1 MSFFSNSSH
10 LDDAVSKCRHN
21 KYIFI
26 RRQFLC
32 LSVNQS
38 VSQTDERSISTRAT
52 NQSLLRFPL
61 VIGYA
66 IDLYFKIKSCL
77 EACPTKSN
85 GSIVICT
92 KYLIRKETNMT
103 QAKVLSDKDVRK
115 VLLYIASRKHANR
128 NRAMFVLLNS
138 TGMRVGELAALRLC
152 DVLQSTGEIVD
163 EIRLGAVQT
172 KGSRGRTVVLS
183 QKAQEEIKHYLQ
195 TRFNLKG
202 LLAVTMT
209 DTSRALFTTQ
219 KNPNRG
225 FSSSTLTQHFHYIYK
240 GAGIN
245 GASSH
250 SSRRSFITNLANMGV
265 SVRVLMELA
274 GHRSMAVTQRY
285 IDVNPSMMR
294 KAVELLG

>member
-1 MSFFSNSSH
+1 M
-10 LDDAVSKCRHN
+10 A
-21 KYIFI
+21 
-26 RRQFLC
+26 
-32 LSVNQS
+32 
-38 VSQTDERSISTRAT
+38 
-52 NQSLLRFPL
+52 
-61 VIGYA
+61 
-66 IDLYFKIKSCL
+66 
-77 EACPTKSN
+77 
-85 GSIVICT
+85 
-92 KYLIRKETNMT
+92 
-103 QAKVLSDKDVRK
+103 QAKVLSEKDVRK
-115 VLLYIASRKHANR
+115 VLLYIASRKHATR

-163 EIRLGAVQT
+163 EIRLAADQT

-183 QKAQEEIKHYLQ
+183 QKAQEEIKNYLQ
-195 TRFNLKG
+195 SRFKLKD
-202 LLAVTMT
+202 LLAVTLT

-225 FSSSTLTQHFHYIYK
+225 FSASTLAQHFHYIYK
-240 GAGIN
+240 DAGIT

-274 GHRSMAVTQRY
+274 GHKSLAVTQKY

>member
-1 MSFFSNSSH
+1 M
-10 LDDAVSKCRHN
+10 A
-21 KYIFI
+21 
-26 RRQFLC
+26 
-32 LSVNQS
+32 
-38 VSQTDERSISTRAT
+38 
-52 NQSLLRFPL
+52 
-61 VIGYA
+61 
-66 IDLYFKIKSCL
+66 
-77 EACPTKSN
+77 
-85 GSIVICT
+85 
-92 KYLIRKETNMT
+92 
-103 QAKVLSDKDVRK
+103 QAKVLSDKDIRK
-115 VLLYIASRKHANR
+115 VLLYIASRKHAAR
-128 NRAMFVLLNS
+128 NRALFTVLNA

-163 EIRLGAVQT
+163 EIRLAADQT

-183 QKAQEEIKHYLQ
+183 QKAQEEIKNYLQ
-195 TRFNLKG
+195 ARFKLKD
-202 LLAVTMT
+202 LLAVTLT

-225 FSSSTLTQHFHYIYK
+225 FSASTLTQHFHYIYK

-294 KAVELLG
+294 KAIELLS

>member
-1 MSFFSNSSH
+1 M
-10 LDDAVSKCRHN
+10 A
-21 KYIFI
+21 
-26 RRQFLC
+26 
-32 LSVNQS
+32 
-38 VSQTDERSISTRAT
+38 
-52 NQSLLRFPL
+52 
-61 VIGYA
+61 
-66 IDLYFKIKSCL
+66 
-77 EACPTKSN
+77 
-85 GSIVICT
+85 
-92 KYLIRKETNMT
+92 
-103 QAKVLSDKDVRK
+103 QAKVLSEKDIRK
-115 VLLYIASRKHANR
+115 VLLYIASRKHAAR

-152 DVLQSTGEIVD
+152 DVLQPTGEIVD
-163 EIRLGAVQT
+163 EIRLAADQT

-183 QKAQEEIKHYLQ
+183 EKAQEEIKNYLQ
-195 TRFNLKG
+195 TRFKLKD
-202 LLAVTMT
+202 LLAVTLT

-225 FSSSTLTQHFHYIYK
+225 FSASTLTQHFHYIYK